1 MVLLAK
7 SSYTT
12 RVKQGIT
19 IDRDLWEKLNTLSEK
34 TMIPKSKLIDKSL
47 ILLFEEYEKNKF
59 IEK

>member
-1 MVLLAK
+1 MAK